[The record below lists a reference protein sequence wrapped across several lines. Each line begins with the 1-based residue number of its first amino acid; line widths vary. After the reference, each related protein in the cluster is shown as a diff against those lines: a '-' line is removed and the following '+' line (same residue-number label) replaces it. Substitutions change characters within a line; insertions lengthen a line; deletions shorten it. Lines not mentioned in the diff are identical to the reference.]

1 MLTDTQCLFEYDDN
15 IMMQM
20 LDEIVRSSFECSQNA
35 CYDNTR
41 TLKSDLKS
49 GLINNAFIDFD
60 NNISKLFNAFTLNC
74 LIRDKDLI
82 MEKLKVQV
90 TQIYP
95 ICTEEAFKIWSN
107 YKGNII
113 ARTKPYLL
121 QPRRSNRIEKKR
133 RISLQEVKGEEKD
146 EKVDE

>member
-1 MLTDTQCLFEYDDN
+1 
-15 IMMQM
+15 
-20 LDEIVRSSFECSQNA
+20 
-35 CYDNTR
+35 
-41 TLKSDLKS
+41 
-49 GLINNAFIDFD
+49 
-60 NNISKLFNAFTLNC
+60 
-74 LIRDKDLI
+74 

-113 ARTKPYLL
+113 SRTKPYLL

-133 RISLQEVKGEEKD
+133 KISLQEVKGEEKD
-146 EKVDE
+146 VAHGDFHTHRTGGLRYNYVYIVYFRLFFCDSLHDYIFT